1 MKDRKRKISSKE
13 ISELR
18 RKCQAAKNIILS
30 LNKATVKLSLEPEEK
45 PDFDLLKKAT
55 VLRKAS

>member
-18 RKCQAAKNIILS
+18 RKCQAAKNVILS

-45 PDFDLLKKAT
+45 PDFDLLKKVT